1 MSVKVV
7 IGKDLLE
14 ENKKAASDLRKR
26 FADAGIKVINMLSS
40 PGAGKTSLLEETIP
54 RLRLYGIRCGVI
66 EGDVATTRDAERLA
80 KVGVPVVQI
89 TTLGACHLDS
99 AMIWTALPE
108 IDISSLDV
116 LFIENVGNLVCPSS
130 FDLGEDLRMVVL
142 STAEGSD
149 KPAKYPAAFLSS
161 QVVVIN
167 KIDLIPYTDFQMD
180 RVLGEIGAL
189 KPSIK
194 TFKMS
199 CRSKAGLDEWCG
211 WLKEWAA
218 R

>member
-14 ENKKAASDLRKR
+14 ENKKKASDLKRR
-26 FADAGIKVINMLSS
+26 FADAGVKVVNILSS

-54 RLRLYGIRCGVI
+54 RLRALGVRAGVI
-66 EGDVATTRDAERLA
+66 EGDVATARDAERLA
-80 KVGVPVVQI
+80 PLGIPVVQI

-99 AMIWTALPE
+99 AMIWTALAE
-108 IDISSLDV
+108 LDLSAV
-116 LFIENVGNLVCPSS
+116 DLLFIENVGNLVCPSS

-142 STAEGSD
+142 SVAEGSD

-161 QVVVIN
+161 QVVVVN
-167 KIDLIPYTDFQMD
+167 KIDLIPYTDFDVQQ
-180 RVLGEIGAL
+180 VLAEISGL

-194 TFKMS
+194 IFRMS
-199 CRSKAGLDEWCG
+199 CRSKDGLDEWAA
-211 WLKEWAA
+211 WLAA
-218 R
+218 WLSE